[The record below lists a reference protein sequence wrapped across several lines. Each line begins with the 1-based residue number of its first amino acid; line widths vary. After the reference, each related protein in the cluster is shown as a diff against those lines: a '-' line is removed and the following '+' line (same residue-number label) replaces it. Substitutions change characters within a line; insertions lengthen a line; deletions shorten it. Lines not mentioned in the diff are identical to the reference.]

1 MAQDFLLSPLA
12 VSLTTEEVWLMT
24 EDQAHDRFMA
34 IRWPDG
40 IPTCPEC
47 GCKESWTLIESRKW
61 KCRGQARDPATGV
74 LSRCY
79 LQYTVTSRTHLH
91 SRKRTFKRIL
101 AATLLFVN
109 GVMGFAAL
117 HQRRHIKNSYK
128 TPFVFQQ
135 RIRAAIE
142 AVNGKQI
149 DDGPFMQGEVE
160 IDGMFVTGKKVKLKQ
175 PITDHK
181 ELEKFFDKYR
191 ETHTALVVVRERPA
205 SGSAYAGRVRT
216 IHVAKEGDAIPFI
229 RRVVKPGTT
238 IHADYSTQYDRL
250 NLFFSMERVNHSKT
264 YKEGNACTNWAESF
278 FSRVRAAK
286 NGVYNSWSK
295 KYVGW
300 YGAEMAWREEN
311 CRLPNG
317 EQVDLALAALLQL
330 GHSPLT
336 GYWQRHKTA
345 IPF

>member
-1 MAQDFLLSPLA
+1 MAQHFLLSPLA
-12 VSLTTEEVWLMT
+12 VSLTTEEVWSLT
-24 EDQAHDRFMA
+24 EDEAHAKFKA

-40 IPTCPEC
+40 VPTCPAC
-47 GCKESWTLIESRKW
+47 GCKDSWTLIEDRKW
-61 KCRGQARDPATGV
+61 KCRGRVSDPETGIE
-74 LSRCY
+74 SRCY

-91 SRKRTFKRIL
+91 ARKRSFRQIL
-101 AATLLFVN
+101 ASILNFVN
-109 GVMGFAAL
+109 GVQGFAAL

-135 RIRAAIE
+135 RIRAALE
-142 AVNGKQI
+142 AIN
-149 DDGPFMQGEVE
+149 DRELEDGPFMEGEVE
-160 IDGMFVTGKKVKLKQ
+160 IDGMFVTGKKVKLKT
-175 PITDHK
+175 PILD
-181 ELEKFFDKYR
+181 ERDLEKFFDKYR
-191 ETHTALVVVRERPA
+191 KTHTALVVVRERPA
-205 SGSAYAGRVRT
+205 DGSDHAGKVRT

-250 NLFFSMERVNHSKT
+250 NLFFPMERVNHSKT

-286 NGVYNSWSK
+286 NGVYNSWRR

-300 YGAEMAWREEN
+300 YGTEIAWREEN
-311 CRLPNG
+311 SRLPNG
-317 EQVDLALAALLQL
+317 DQVDLAIAALLQL
-330 GHSPLT
+330 GRSPLT

-345 IPF
+345 VPF